1 MALGSVVMVPLTN
14 PASAEGLM
22 AHAVAVARADGGVV
36 LPLTVVPSGAPGAVR
51 DDASALV
58 VAAEEVV
65 RDWGVASRGLVVE
78 CDDVADGVLDA
89 AAEHGAT
96 LVVMGWRGRSTNRNV
111 FGELID
117 TVVGRS
123 RTPMAV
129 VRLGQRPTE
138 HLLVP
143 LSDDHL
149 QPAGEGGVRL
159 AAELA
164 RRLAGQRPHRIRV
177 LRTGAADADL
187 PEVVAALSDRVH
199 HDPRRY
205 AMAIGAAADEDDLVV
220 VPVAPTASGLRT
232 ATTHVA
238 WRAPEATLVVAIDVG
253 PQPEDATASTA
264 SAGQPAPAEYAEGGA
279 GTSEHVVVVTARL
292 DAVEA
297 APREEL
303 GRALSSIGIVGR
315 IEAWKDDEGQRC
327 VRARVHLPAESS
339 NDALALAMTALHEA
353 ERLRGAELRY
363 DIAEDPATS
372 A

>member
-22 AHAVAVARADGGVV
+22 THAVAVARADHGVV
-36 LPLTVVPSGAPGAVR
+36 LPLTVVASRAPGAVR

-58 VAAEEVV
+58 AAAEGVV

-78 CDDVADGVLDA
+78 SDDVADGVLDA

-123 RTPMAV
+123 HTPMAV
-129 VRLGQRPTE
+129 VRLGQRPAE
-138 HLLVP
+138 HFLLP

-164 RRLAGQRPHRIRV
+164 RRLAGQRHRRIRV
-177 LRTGAADADL
+177 LRTGAADAEL
-187 PEVVAALSDRVH
+187 PGAVTALSDRVH

-264 SAGQPAPAEYAEGGA
+264 SAGQPAPDEYAEGETA
-279 GTSEHVVVVTARL
+279 AREHVVIVTARL
-292 DAVEA
+292 DAVEP

-303 GRALSSIGIVGR
+303 GRALSRIGLVGGL
-315 IEAWKDDEGQRC
+315 EVWEDVDGHC
-327 VRARVHLPAESS
+327 FVRSRVHLPAESS

-353 ERLRGAELRY
+353 ESLRGAELRY
-363 DIAEDPATS
+363 DVEEDPAAS